1 MKKLFLYSLI
11 LLASFAFTFGIIG
24 NAQATIICAN
34 GDVSGCMACLDGPVG
49 EPHNPQKPLMV
60 TSVIVLGRSWQRMKA
75 GLPVAILVL

>member
-49 EPHNPQKPLMV
+49 AMAF
-60 TSVIVLGRSWQRMKA
+60 T
-75 GLPVAILVL
+75 